1 MNRENKFMNQNV
13 NDDSDSSENLIMNNT
28 ELSMSKAACLTAVR
42 KKMSIPSR
50 NDSFYRNASTSSNKD
65 LHLTFTRARTSVFT
79 PCASNLA
86 SNFSSTM
93 TYPSKTQQK
102 LKQH

>member
-1 MNRENKFMNQNV
+1 MNQNV
-13 NDDSDSSENLIMNNT
+13 NDDSDSSENLIINNT
-28 ELSMSKAACLTAVR
+28 ELSISKAACLTAVR

-50 NDSFYRNASTSSNKD
+50 NDTLSQNASISSNKD
-65 LHLTFTRARTSVFT
+65 FHLTFTRARTSVFT

-86 SNFSSTM
+86 SHFSSTM

-102 LKQH
+102 LKQHQCNL